1 MEEFWMDVLTAS
13 LRALHQRIED
23 VVQRASHTDV
33 DDEYVD
39 DPLLSQ
45 ARTDS
50 NWSMS

>member
-1 MEEFWMDVLTAS
+1 MDVLTAS
-13 LRALHQRIED
+13 LRAMHQRIEEF
-23 VVQRASHTDV
+23 VQRATHTDV

-45 ARTDS
+45 ARNDS